1 MIKKAISLSA
11 ILLLSQGPA
20 ANAAETPNVV
30 DSFEKVFGVT
40 EGKRRNHTKG
50 FCFTATLTPQDKS
63 IKQFTNSP
71 LFTDELNVIGRF
83 SHGGGN
89 YLAADDK
96 PGKYGMGLSITT
108 SSDELHIMAVN
119 TLDFFPVATPEA
131 FAELMHAKA
140 QGADAVKRFKDV
152 NVELQRFAAH
162 MSKKQTT
169 LTPYEGHTY
178 NSVNSFYLV
187 NDNEE
192 KTAIRW
198 SFVPSQNESI
208 VLEPGQDFFYENMRQ
223 NLSDHDL
230 VWDMV
235 ITIANA
241 DDDIDNPAIPWEGEH
256 KKIIAA
262 KLKVL
267 SISTDEQGKCDRI
280 NFDPLI
286 LSSGFEPSADPLLQ
300 ARRNAYAISFVR
312 RLSEQSESN

>member
-1 MIKKAISLSA
+1 MISLSA
-11 ILLLSQGPA
+11 LLLLSQGPVA
-20 ANAAETPNVV
+20 SAEEMPNVV
-30 DSFEKVFGVT
+30 DSFENVFGVT

-50 FCFTATLTPQDKS
+50 FCFNATLTPHDES
-63 IKQFTNSP
+63 IKQFTNSQ
-71 LFTDELNVIGRF
+71 LFSEELKVIGRL
-83 SHGGGN
+83 SHGGGS
-89 YLAADDK
+89 YLAADNK

-108 SSDELHIMAVN
+108 PSDELHIMAVN

-131 FAELMHAKA
+131 FAELMYAKS
-140 QGADAVKRFKDV
+140 QGADAVNAFKKG

-162 MSKKQTT
+162 MSKKETN

-187 NDNEE
+187 NDDGD

-198 SFVPSQNESI
+198 AFVPSQNESI
-208 VLEPGQDFFYENMRQ
+208 VIEAGQDFFFENMQ
-223 NLSDHDL
+223 HNLNDHDL

-235 ITIANA
+235 VTIANA
-241 DDDIDNPAIPWEGEH
+241 DDVIDNPAIAWEGKH

-262 KLKVL
+262 KLNVL
-267 SISTDEQGKCDRI
+267 SLSTDEQGKCDRI

-286 LSSGFEPSADPLLQ
+286 LSSGFEPSADPMLQ

-312 RLSEQSESN
+312 RLSEKKKSE